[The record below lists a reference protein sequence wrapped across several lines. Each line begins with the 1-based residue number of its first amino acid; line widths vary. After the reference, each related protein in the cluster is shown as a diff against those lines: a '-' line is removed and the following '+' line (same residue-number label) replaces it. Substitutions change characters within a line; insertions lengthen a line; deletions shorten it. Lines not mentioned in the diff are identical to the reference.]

1 MKTKLIIGLLVIPKL
16 LFANS
21 LRNNDVNIINN
32 QCEIY
37 NTKYSEISNNSKQFF
52 CNKSNEKKFI
62 KKHKKRYQ
70 EDQNHEDD
78 LVIVL

>member
-1 MKTKLIIGLLVIPKL
+1 MKTKLIIGLFLVIPKL
-16 LFANS
+16 LFADS
-21 LRNNDVNIINN
+21 LQNINN
-32 QCEIY
+32 ECEIY
-37 NTKYSEISNNSKQFF
+37 NTKYSEKSSNSKQFF
-52 CNKSNEKKFI
+52 CNG